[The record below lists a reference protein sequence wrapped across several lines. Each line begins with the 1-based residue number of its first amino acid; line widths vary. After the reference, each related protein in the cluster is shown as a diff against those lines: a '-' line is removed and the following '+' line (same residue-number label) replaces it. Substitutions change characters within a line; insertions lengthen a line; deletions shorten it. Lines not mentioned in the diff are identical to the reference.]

1 MTLYEK
7 AKPKFLSEMDYNP
20 KLTSDLQKMAL
31 SPRNSPNLLFYGP
44 PGSGKYTYVLAYLR
58 EIFGDKIDYAR
69 TQEEMAISGGTKAKV
84 AFTTKNSNYHYELN
98 PSDYGV
104 YDKDIISSFLR
115 EKSNVKNLASDLPSF
130 VVIYDA
136 DKLTQQAQNSLRF
149 LIERQI
155 DSVRFIFICHNIS
168 SIIHPLI
175 SRFSCVRVPAPSE
188 DEIKNVLIRVKDK
201 YKLEDFSKN
210 AMTRIINYC
219 NDMTP
224 TPNNLKL
231 ILQILD
237 LSIVNGKYKR
247 YELNYESY
255 LDYLVNAIMIPQD
268 KVTLQLF
275 EKLRE
280 SFYILFTNNLET
292 KDIFRLLIKKIIRHP
307 RISHK
312 IKEKAIRSAAQYQL
326 IAVNS
331 NKDIVHLE
339 AFMFGLIGLKKNP
352 GTSSGSKNKET
363 SKKAVAKK
371 IR

>member
-7 AKPKFLSEMDYNP
+7 AKPKFLGEMDYNI
-20 KLTSDLQKMAL
+20 KLASDLQKMAL
-31 SPRNSPNLLFYGP
+31 SPHNSPNLLFYGP
-44 PGSGKYTYVLAYLR
+44 SGSGKYTLIMAYLR
-58 EIFGDKIDYAR
+58 EIFGDKIDYSR

-84 AFTTKNSNYHYELN
+84 AFTTKSSNYHYELN

-115 EKSNVKNLASDLPSF
+115 EKSSVKNLASELPSF
-130 VVIYDA
+130 VIVYDA

-155 DSVRFIFICHNIS
+155 DSVRFIFMCHNIS
-168 SIIHPLI
+168 SLIHPLV

-188 DEIKNVLIRVKDK
+188 DEIKNVLVRVKNQ

-219 NDMTP
+219 NDVTP

-231 ILQILD
+231 ILHILD
-237 LSIVNGKYKR
+237 LSIVNGKYRK
-247 YELNYESY
+247 YELNYESH
-255 LDYLVNAIMIPQD
+255 LDNLVNAIATPQD

-275 EKLRE
+275 EKVRE
-280 SFYILFTNNLET
+280 SFYVLFTNNLET
-292 KDIFRLLIKKIIRHP
+292 KDIFRLLIKKIIRNSN
-307 RISHK
+307 ISNK

-339 AFMFGLIGLKKNP
+339 AFLFGLVGLKKSNP
-352 GTSSGSKNKET
+352 NKNVGNKTE
-363 SKKAVAKK
+363 SVK
-371 IR
+371 RSN